1 MRVIFLRTTPTGQRE
16 AGVIVYQAGRLTV
29 DPDVQPLADHLLQ
42 DVDQSNP
49 AATEAALRKAA
60 SIYDGAY
67 LRAAVEG

>member
-49 AATEAALRKAA
+49 AATEAALRKAPTV
-60 SIYDGAY
+60 YDGAY